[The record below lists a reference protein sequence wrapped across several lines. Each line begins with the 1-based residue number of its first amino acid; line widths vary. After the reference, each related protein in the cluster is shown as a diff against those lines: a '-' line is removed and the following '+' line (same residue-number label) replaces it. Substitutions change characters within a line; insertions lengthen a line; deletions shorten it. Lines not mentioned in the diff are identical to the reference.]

1 MQPLSD
7 QPKGQIFAAGGAH
20 ANASAAPA
28 DAADVALAKEAADR
42 DLLRAFGCIDEF
54 VYPASDLEAQEV
66 SGEKGLIGDVSS
78 EGTKI
83 KE

>member
-7 QPKGQIFAAGGAH
+7 QPKSQIIAAVGAH

-42 DLLRAFGCIDEF
+42 DLLRAYGCIDEF
-54 VYPASDLEAQEV
+54 VYAASDWEAHEV
-66 SGEKGLIGDVSS
+66 SSK
-78 EGTKI
+78 
-83 KE
+83 